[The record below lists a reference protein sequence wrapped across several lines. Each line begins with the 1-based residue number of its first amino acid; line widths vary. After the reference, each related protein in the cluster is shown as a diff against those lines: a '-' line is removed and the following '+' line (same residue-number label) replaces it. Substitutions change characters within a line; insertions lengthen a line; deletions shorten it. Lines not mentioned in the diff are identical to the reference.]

1 VSPKPFQLELASS
14 LDPSRDLQ
22 RIYSLFIAYANEPPL
37 IYGDFDSYVSLGFS
51 DAAATHRTLQKLI
64 EITKN
69 LEQIH
74 NKYKQTLVRQTKYG
88 SRQAPIGDDNYFNV
102 RTTNNQ
108 QAQSQQQQQQQ
119 QQPPQPH
126 LNLQHIDKSPN
137 FFYRKH
143 YLQSSPNNENFS
155 QC

>member
-1 VSPKPFQLELASS
+1 LELASS

-37 IYGDFDSYVSLGFS
+37 IYGDSDSYVSLGFS

-64 EITKN
+64 EITKS

-102 RTTNNQ
+102 RSTNNQ
-108 QAQSQQQQQQQ
+108 QAQNQQQQQHQHQSPQSQQQQQQQ
-119 QQPPQPH
+119 H
-126 LNLQHIDKSPN
+126 MNLQHIDKSPN

-143 YLQSSPNNENFS
+143 YLQSSPNNEHFS

>member
-1 VSPKPFQLELASS
+1 VSPKPFQMELASS

-22 RIYSLFIAYANEPPL
+22 RIYSLFMAYANEPPL
-37 IYGDFDSYVSLGFS
+37 IYGDSDSYVSLGFTDVS
-51 DAAATHRTLQKLI
+51 GTVRNLQKLI

-88 SRQAPIGDDNYFNV
+88 SKLAPIGDDNYFNI
-102 RTTNNQ
+102 RATSNNV
-108 QAQSQQQQQQQ
+108 QQQQQQQ
-119 QQPPQPH
+119 NQQHQQQ
-126 LNLQHIDKSPN
+126 LNLHHIDKSPN

-143 YLQSSPNNENFS
+143 LQSSNNENYS